1 MGVVSDED
9 ISALLSFFS
18 SARSV
23 DFVDMTDNGIKFR
36 MESERDILTVPFH
49 RVRSLTSRVGDVIYP
64 KPIHIKS
71 K

>member
-1 MGVVSDED
+1 
-9 ISALLSFFS
+9 
-18 SARSV
+18 
-23 DFVDMTDNGIKFR
+23 MTDNGIKFR
-36 MESERDILTVPFH
+36 MESERDILTIPFH